1 VQPSKTV
8 IAMVGL
14 PARGKS
20 YIARKIARYLSWRGQ
35 PSRVFNVGRYRR
47 ELVGAQKSPDF
58 FDPDNAEG
66 RRARMEMARL
76 VLDEALDWLGREGEV
91 AVFDATNTTRARRH
105 MIAHRCDQAGVDLSF
120 FEVICDDE
128 PTVED
133 NIRGTKLNLPD
144 FAGMS
149 AEQAMG
155 DFKARIAHYRRAYEP
170 IDDEGLSW
178 VKLVVLPGGGRRV
191 VINRVE
197 AETPLRAAQLAVG
210 FHAGERTIWLT
221 RHGESTHNVAG
232 RIGGDAPL
240 SPRGVA
246 FARNLQRHLTELD
259 SAVFPKVWT
268 STLLRTRQT
277 AELVGAR
284 HTPWHA
290 LDEIDAG
297 ICDGMT
303 YEEIARDMPDEFQAR
318 QADKLRYRYPRGE
331 SYLDLI
337 ARLDPL
343 IAELERADAPLL
355 VIAHQ
360 AVLRALYAYLTGH
373 PREECPFLEV
383 PLHTLIE
390 LSPGGLDGTER
401 RLHLGP

>member
-1 VQPSKTV
+1 
-8 IAMVGL
+8 MVGL

-35 PSRVFNVGRYRR
+35 PTRVFNVGRYRR
-47 ELVGAQKSPDF
+47 ELMGAQRSPDF

-66 RRARMEMARL
+66 RRARMDMARRI
-76 VLDEALDWLGREGEV
+76 LDEALDWLDHEGEV

-105 MIAHRCDQAGVDLSF
+105 LIAHRCEQAGVDLSF

-128 PTVED
+128 PTVEE
-133 NIRGTKLNLPD
+133 NIRGTKLDLPD
-144 FAGMS
+144 FEGMS
-149 AEQAMG
+149 PEQAMA
-155 DFKARIAHYRRAYEP
+155 DFRARIAHYRRAYEP
-170 IDDEGLSW
+170 VDDEALSW
-178 VKLVVLPGGGRRV
+178 VKLMMLSGGGRRV

-221 RHGESTHNVAG
+221 RHGESTFNVEG

-240 SPRGVA
+240 SPRGEA
-246 FARNLQRHLTELD
+246 FGRNLRRHLTDL
-259 SAVFPKVWT
+259 SLVTFPKVWT
-268 STLLRTRQT
+268 STLVRTQQT
-277 AELVGAR
+277 AELIGAK
-284 HTPWHA
+284 HTAWHA

-303 YEEIARDMPDEFQAR
+303 YDEIARRLPEEYTAR

-331 SYLDLI
+331 SYIDII

-343 IAELERADAPLL
+343 IAELERTDTSVLI
-355 VIAHQ
+355 IAHQ
-360 AVLRALYAYLTGH
+360 AVLRALYAYLSGH
-373 PREECPFLEV
+373 PRDECPFLDL

-390 LSPGGLDGTER
+390 LSPGGLDGIER
-401 RLHLGP
+401 RVQLGP